1 MIPSMLSKETRN
13 LCELYGIKS
22 NQIVKGLSD
31 LLKGLMDSAF
41 AIRDGSRDL
50 IALDKVYKDM
60 LAVGAALKEAKSLES
75 QEEKQFN
82 ETFDNICMVYKNCQ

>member
-60 LAVGAALKEAKSLES
+60 LAVGSALKEAKFIEA
-75 QEEKQFN
+75 EERKQFN
-82 ETFDNICMVYKNCQ
+82 EIFDNICLIYKNCQ